1 MVLGAGKELAGA
13 VRSANRAVVEW
24 LDRSPASLVLVA
36 GFSAGAAWGV
46 FARFWM
52 RFITTHEEFSWSG
65 TTFIVVAFGVAIVG
79 QAGMYLAR
87 RSQMTRRGFIGLR
100 IVAVATLVP
109 LATGAGA
116 FAFPLIILSP
126 LAAIRTG
133 WNRWLRV
140 VLGVAALMVATGV
153 AVTFFSD
160 LGLARAVVGTIWFV
174 LIYAVLAWAVC
185 FSFAAQDDQRFGD
198 RSIIREV
205 TPTPSSA

>member
-65 TTFIVVAFGVAIVG
+65 TTFIVVAFGVATVG

-87 RSQMTRRGFIGLR
+87 RSQMTRRGFLGPRQDSNLGHSGL
-100 IVAVATLVP
+100 
-109 LATGAGA
+109 G
-116 FAFPLIILSP
+116 
-126 LAAIRTG
+126 
-133 WNRWLRV
+133 NRP
-140 VLGVAALMVATGV
+140 
-153 AVTFFSD
+153 
-160 LGLARAVVGTIWFV
+160 
-174 LIYAVLAWAVC
+174 
-185 FSFAAQDDQRFGD
+185 
-198 RSIIREV
+198 SI
-205 TPTPSSA
+205 PTPIHYETPGQSVSRPL